1 MSKDTMKC
9 ALCGEPMPVGE
20 EMFTIHG
27 YSGPCPSP
35 PLAAPVSR
43 EAQLEAE
50 NDTLKREVALW
61 EQHEAA
67 RRAET
72 DALRQ
77 ERDALLHYRERAWRA
92 ETRADEKWALR
103 RELEAILGVK
113 SGAAGDA
120 QFAAGVTALKAL
132 VAERDALQSALKQ
145 SKALEC
151 MTCQAEAERVARI
164 EADLAL
170 ARAVLES
177 VDESPAWVGD
187 TVLLRAKAE
196 PWRKWQRWRAQR

>member
-1 MSKDTMKC
+1 MTVDLTDLRVK
-9 ALCGEPMPVGE
+9 
-20 EMFTIHG
+20 
-27 YSGPCPSP
+27 
-35 PLAAPVSR
+35 LAAMNALYKPGALDDWS
-43 EAQLEAE
+43 EGPYHTPCSCAQCQYVKARAAYLA
-50 NDTLKREVALW
+50 ALQPTVPALLD
-61 EQHEAA
+61 EL
-67 RRAET
+67 R
-72 DALRQ
+72 ALRQ
-77 ERDALLHYRERAWRA
+77 ERDALLPYRERAWRA

-103 RELEAILGVK
+103 REVEAILGVE

-151 MTCQAEAERVARI
+151 MTCQAEAERAARI

-177 VDESPAWVGD
+177 VDESAAWVGD